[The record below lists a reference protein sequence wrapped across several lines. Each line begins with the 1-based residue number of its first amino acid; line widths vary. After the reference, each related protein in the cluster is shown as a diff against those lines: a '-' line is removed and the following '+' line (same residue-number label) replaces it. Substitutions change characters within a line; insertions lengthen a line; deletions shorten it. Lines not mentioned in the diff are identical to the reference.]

1 MPGPEHDALGAGRA
15 LSPLDALLKDP
26 PADRVEVFLV
36 RRSGGYARCARSR
49 IHQSAEETSLSIS
62 VRAALGRKVGAA
74 STNRLTPEALR
85 GALEDAVRA
94 ARVSPEADHLG
105 PVAEP
110 WDAPDAAGGPDGPAD
125 GETAAFGAAG
135 RAEALSRA
143 FGIAA
148 ERGQTIAGVFG
159 TWGEERAAANTAGLR
174 AYAARTFAETILIAE
189 GDRDGNYTPSGYA
202 HGLSPRVGD
211 LDLAALAGR
220 AVRKCA
226 LSVSPRTLDPGRYT
240 VLLEPPCVAEVL
252 EWMSFIGLGAQA
264 HLDGRGFM
272 SGRIGEKISGGR
284 FSLRDDGEDKDG
296 LPIPFDAEGNPK
308 RPVDLIENGIA
319 RGVVMDSAQASRA
332 NRNPSGHAASLDLSV
347 ESLPRNLFVD
357 PGGTALDDLPSG
369 IERGVWV
376 TRFHYVNGLL
386 HPPTALM
393 TGMTRDGTFWVEDG
407 KIQHPLYNLRFTQGM
422 LEAFGNIRAMSRERE
437 RVRASWEGGATCV
450 VPAMLID
457 DFQVTGGMPAAE

>member
-110 WDAPDAAGGPDGPAD
+110 WDAPDAAGGRRTGRR
-125 GETAAFGAAG
+125 TARRPPSARPG

-252 EWMSFIGLGAQA
+252 EWMSFIGLGRPGPP
-264 HLDGRGFM
+264 GRG
-272 SGRIGEKISGGR
+272 GG
-284 FSLRDDGEDKDG
+284 S
-296 LPIPFDAEGNPK
+296 
-308 RPVDLIENGIA
+308 
-319 RGVVMDSAQASRA
+319 
-332 NRNPSGHAASLDLSV
+332 
-347 ESLPRNLFVD
+347 
-357 PGGTALDDLPSG
+357 
-369 IERGVWV
+369 
-376 TRFHYVNGLL
+376 
-386 HPPTALM
+386 
-393 TGMTRDGTFWVEDG
+393 
-407 KIQHPLYNLRFTQGM
+407 
-422 LEAFGNIRAMSRERE
+422 
-437 RVRASWEGGATCV
+437 
-450 VPAMLID
+450 
-457 DFQVTGGMPAAE
+457 